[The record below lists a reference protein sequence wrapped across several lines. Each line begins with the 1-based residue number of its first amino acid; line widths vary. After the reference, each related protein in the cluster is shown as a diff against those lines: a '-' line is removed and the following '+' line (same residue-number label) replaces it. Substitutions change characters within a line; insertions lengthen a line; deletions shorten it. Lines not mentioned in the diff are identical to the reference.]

1 MKTVVAAVKRKA
13 AAPTTHAARRCR
25 GRCLLGGGG
34 GTMVEVEPHDMVAR
48 GEVVSRKIADQS
60 EGESVAGE
68 GFFRL
73 SMRAQ

>member
-1 MKTVVAAVKRKA
+1 
-13 AAPTTHAARRCR
+13 
-25 GRCLLGGGG
+25 
-34 GTMVEVEPHDMVAR
+34 MVEVEPHDMVAR

-60 EGESVAGE
+60 EGESVADE